1 MTDKQQIELQEIANI
16 IVKTDWEYRG
26 ICWQD
31 GVVKC
36 PYGEPMNCQACLT
49 AKNIIDANY
58 RKVDENHIVIP
69 LDGSK
74 MVIPRKDK
82 QKLLHEMYEQGKFD
96 AIAEIAEGEKIML
109 SSTQVQILRHSLG
122 MDNKPIMNNRYHAY
136 RNYFETSFDAPNKS
150 CDLLKHWGLMEAK
163 PHQRG
168 ITFRV
173 TEKGIEVLQEFLGIE
188 IIIK

>member
-1 MTDKQQIELQEIANI
+1 MTDKQQIEEMKKILLNSKAVTFEPNVQ
-16 IVKTDWEYRG
+16 KTYGQYRYDKFFVSNN
-26 ICWQD
+26 D
-31 GVVKC
+31 GHLTID
-36 PYGEPMNCQACLT
+36 YGKFAEALYNVR
-49 AKNIIDANY
+49 Y
-58 RKVDENHIVIP
+58 RKVPKNAVVLTKRE
-69 LDGSK
+69 
-74 MVIPRKDK
+74 K
-82 QKLLHEMYEQGKFD
+82 QKLLHEMHEQGKFD
-96 AIAEIAEGEKIML
+96 VIAECAEGKTIML

-173 TEKGIEVLQEFLGIE
+173 TEKGIKVLQEFLGIE

>member
-1 MTDKQQIELQEIANI
+1 MTDKQQIEELDIAIRN
-16 IVKTDWEYRG
+16 IVKNNFVKVPNYGKYGGYLCDTD
-26 ICWQD
+26 ISTSSI
-31 GVVKC
+31 
-36 PYGEPMNCQACLT
+36 AT
-49 AKNIIDANY
+49 ALYNAGY

-74 MVIPRKDK
+74 MVIPRKDQ